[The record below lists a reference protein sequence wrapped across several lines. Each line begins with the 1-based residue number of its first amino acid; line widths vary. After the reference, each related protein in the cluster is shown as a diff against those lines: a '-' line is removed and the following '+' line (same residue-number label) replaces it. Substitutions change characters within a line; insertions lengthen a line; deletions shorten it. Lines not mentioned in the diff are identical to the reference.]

1 MKVSRTHHPAALE
14 AARLLGAQVRAARL
28 KRRWT
33 LAELAE
39 RVGVTPATLRKV
51 EDGNP
56 TVGLGV
62 AFEAAVLCG
71 VPLFAD
77 DRAMVADELR
87 RVEQTLTLLPRRVR
101 SPGAVDDAF

>member
-1 MKVSRTHHPAALE
+1 MKVSRTHHPAARE

-33 LAELAE
+33 LVELAE

-77 DRAMVADELR
+77 DRATVADELR
-87 RVEQTLTLLPRRVR
+87 RVEHMLTLLPRRVR
-101 SPGAVDDAF
+101 SVGTVDDAF